1 MANLHLRKLSKE
13 SDKKWWKVG
22 DNFIYIPDPNTKY
35 EHTNVADEDSGRDA
49 KGIMNIGWIR
59 RDVRKVYINYSTM
72 SESELE
78 YMFDLLQ
85 GKEFSFTFPDRTTN
99 RGTIQ
104 KAYCAQCSY
113 EMYMENYRGTG
124 EAVYSNVSFNI
135 IEK

>member
-1 MANLHLRKLSKE
+1 MANLHIRKLSKE

-49 KGIMNIGWIR
+49 KGVMNIGWIR

-85 GKEFSFTFPDRTTN
+85 GKEFSFTFPDRTNN
-99 RGTIQ
+99 RDTIQ
-104 KAYCAQCSY
+104 KAYCAQSSY

>member
-1 MANLHLRKLSKE
+1 MANLHIRKLSKE

-49 KGIMNIGWIR
+49 KGFMNIGWIR
-59 RDVRKVYINYSTM
+59 RDVRKVYIHYSTM
-72 SESELE
+72 SESELN

-85 GKEFSFTFPDRTTN
+85 GKEFSFTFPDRTSGRAEIKN
-99 RGTIQ
+99 
-104 KAYCAQCSY
+104 AYCAQSTY

-124 EAVYSNVSFNI
+124 EAVYSDVSFNI